1 MRDTSI
7 IDNLNCKTQAYTRVC
22 KENELKKITPIET
35 ILYEFEG
42 SYRKNG
48 EEYQDNILKD
58 DYHSIKV
65 LVTF

>member
-22 KENELKKITPIET
+22 KENELEKMTPIET
-35 ILYEFEG
+35 ILCEFEGG

-58 DYHSIKV
+58 D
-65 LVTF
+65 LP